1 MWRTGEIPQE
11 LVWNILVLIPKVS
24 TDTWDLGLLDTL
36 WNVVEAIIDTHLLAS
51 IHFHGVIHGF
61 RARRGKGEAIMYL
74 NPAQE
79 LASIDHNA
87 LLLVFLDLRKA

>member
-1 MWRTGEIPQE
+1 MFHIQ
-11 LVWNILVLIPKVS
+11 
-24 TDTWDLGLLDTL
+24 LGHWIYGNL
-36 WNVVEAIIDTHLLAS
+36 WKVVEAIIDTFLCAS
-51 IHFHGVIHGF
+51 IHFHDVIHRF